1 MKPFSAKV
9 STNDST
15 VTPTSEQSSK
25 NHWVIDAYDPLMRLE
40 CEDEPV
46 PHGTSLIIKH
56 GLTGQCLCA
65 EVSAEKLYDF

>member
-1 MKPFSAKV
+1 MASVVIVNMFSYQV
-9 STNDST
+9 NNH
-15 VTPTSEQSSK
+15 QK

-56 GLTGQCLCA
+56 GLTGQ
-65 EVSAEKLYDF
+65 ERSLYFVISY